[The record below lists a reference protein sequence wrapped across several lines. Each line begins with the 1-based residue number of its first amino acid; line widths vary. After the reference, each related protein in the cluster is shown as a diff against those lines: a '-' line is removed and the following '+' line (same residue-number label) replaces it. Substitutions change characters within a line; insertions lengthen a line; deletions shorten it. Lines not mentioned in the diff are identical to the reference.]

1 MASAACWARC
11 LRACLP
17 PGLGRIFAEQ
27 ARHGRAN
34 HCATERILV
43 TLLWSGLISYL
54 ILRVLAATV
63 GLRVD
68 AQEETEGLDL
78 SQHDERGY
86 DF

>member
-1 MASAACWARC
+1 MLGTLLTGVFAAKV
-11 LRACLP
+11 LGGYSP
-17 PGLGRIFAEQ
+17 NGLGMVAQIIAQ
-27 ARHGRAN
+27 LKG
-34 HCATERILV
+34 ILV